1 LATAVAHPIDL
12 LAYTQ
17 QTCERRREAMSDT
30 AEQDDANRQRPS
42 DPVVAQGRVGVV
54 EIQGQTRTQAALVRE
69 SLVRCPGAE

>member
-1 LATAVAHPIDL
+1 
-12 LAYTQ
+12 
-17 QTCERRREAMSDT
+17 MSDT